1 MGKNLKEKIVSNPEV
16 TLETEGHGIP
26 QDAREAAFLDWLC
39 SFVAYGDDGKT
50 YWFGCAPLIL
60 AHESID
66 LYSYEICWNMGK
78 VTQVPGSIY
87 KVANFPEVSLTN
99 RKALPGGTLK
109 IEKSDTQVVV
119 TLGKDFRVVCKN
131 DKSWHYTIE
140 DTEKDMKAEFVHQGS
155 GFPLWYGKEKPSYLT
170 AHSIAY
176 GYNWSGK
183 VEGTLVIGGK
193 KINIKGAGIRE
204 RYIAVDSSA
213 AEIGGWEDWMWF
225 HFDEVFGSMYE
236 MKLGMKDM
244 ALNLVEDG
252 QYFPV
257 GDFNIE
263 HHDWAYLP
271 ALGAF
276 MPTLYKI
283 TMEVEV
289 GILEFTAKPV
299 GATVWGVTGKV
310 PSTPVCTL
318 NWERPE
324 GTFTYKNG
332 RKITLTNGFGGTSV
346 RQFKSY
352 PDLLS
357 LGLAGT
363 DLLSKGTDLKT
374 L

>member
-1 MGKNLKEKIVSNPEV
+1 MDKNSKLKVVSNPEV

-50 YWFGCAPLIL
+50 YWFGTAPLIL
-60 AHESID
+60 AGENID
-66 LYSYEICWNMGK
+66 MYSFEISWEIGK
-78 VTQVPGSIY
+78 VLQMPGSIY
-87 KVANFPEVSLTN
+87 KIADFQPVGINT
-99 RKALPGGTLK
+99 RKILPSGSLK
-109 IEKSDTQVVV
+109 IDKSDTQVVV
-119 TLGKDFRVVCKN
+119 TLGDGFRVMCKN
-131 DKSWHYTIE
+131 DKSWHYIIE
-140 DTEKDMKAEFVHQGS
+140 DKENNVKFEFVHQGS

-183 VEGTLVIGGK
+183 VEGTLTIEGK

-236 MKLGMKDM
+236 MKMGMKDM
-244 ALNLVEDG
+244 ALNLVEEKE
-252 QYFPV
+252 YFPV
-257 GDFNIE
+257 GNFNIE
-263 HHDWAYLP
+263 HHDWAFVP

-276 MPTLYKI
+276 MPMLYKI
-283 TMEVEV
+283 TMEVEA
-289 GILEFTAKPV
+289 GTLEFTAKAI

-318 NWERPE
+318 NWDKPQ

-332 RKITLTNGFGGTSV
+332 HKKILTNGFGGTSV
-346 RQFKSY
+346 RQFKAY
-352 PDLLS
+352 PDVLT
-357 LGLAGT
+357 LGLGGK
-363 DLLSKGTDLKT
+363 DFISKGTEFST